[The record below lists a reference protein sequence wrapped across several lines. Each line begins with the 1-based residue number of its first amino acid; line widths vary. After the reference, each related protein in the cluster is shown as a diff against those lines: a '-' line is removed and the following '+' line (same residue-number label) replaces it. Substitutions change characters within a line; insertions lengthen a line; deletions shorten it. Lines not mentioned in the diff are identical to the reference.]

1 MSTKPIYVCIFTFK
15 EYLERQLKLPI
26 YFAQYVML
34 AFLITDYI
42 TIADRVFLAQGLFS
56 ILITCLAFK

>member
-15 EYLERQLKLPI
+15 DYLERQLKLPT

-34 AFLITDYI
+34 AFLITDQI
-42 TIADRVFLAQGLFS
+42 IIADRVIAQGLCP
-56 ILITCLAFK
+56 ILISCLAFK